1 MWAPQACGGSVA
13 VVIRRMISRRQTLAT
28 LGLTLAFAG
37 LMALSSRLDI
47 PMHPVP
53 MTMQS
58 WAVLLAGAVLGAR
71 WGVAAVLVYLA
82 AAAAIGLPV
91 LSDGAGG
98 LSPFVGPTAGYLVAF
113 PIAAGLTGA
122 AASRG
127 LLDRPIAGLAVLF
140 VAHLVLLGLGAAWL
154 ARSMGPEAALAV
166 GFTPFLIG
174 AGVKSALVLATRWGL
189 MKLWP
194 PFRFRS

>member
-1 MWAPQACGGSVA
+1 MRRHPA
-13 VVIRRMISRRQTLAT
+13 VT
-28 LGLTLAFAG
+28 LGLALAFAG
-37 LMALSSRLDI
+37 LMALSARLDI

-82 AAAAIGLPV
+82 AAAIGLPV

-98 LSPFVGPTAGYLVAF
+98 LSPFTGPTAGYLVAF

-127 LLDRPIAGLAVLF
+127 LLDRPVAGLAVLF

-154 ARSMGPEAALAV
+154 ARAMGLEAALAA

-174 AGVKSALVLATRWGL
+174 AAVKSALVLASRWGL

-194 PFRFRS
+194 GLRPVRP